1 MSSLMQKLTAEKV
14 KHVLRIELHYLR
26 AKFNESG
33 QVKIE
38 IRRGKKMKQ
47 ETQQMFYS
55 SESGTVDFSYPFTFD
70 ITMHKKGKDYV
81 KKYFSVKLIQFK
93 ENEKVEN
100 GRVKID
106 FSKIPVLKKP
116 IIKREITLQHCS
128 DPNAQVCLS
137 VSLDAIGG
145 LKSFSKSSPRS
156 SQVSQSKPTHHTKDD
171 PQEEKPNKISEIP
184 DQPKNVPPGENYLH
198 GDRLI
203 DRTKKPEDYREQ
215 NERSFEETYK
225 DDQDSDNES
234 VHSRMS
240 FSELIVHPKDSDVDS
255 ESSSSEEEY
264 KELPQD
270 RLIAHAIPK
279 SSMATARPNEN
290 SKSLQIAEKE
300 EKAGISARR
309 EGGTCANCVLY

>member
-1 MSSLMQKLTAEKV
+1 MQKLTAEKV

-26 AKFNESG
+26 AKFNDSC
-33 QVKIE
+33 QIIIE

-47 ETQQMFYS
+47 VTQQMFYS
-55 SESGTVDFSYPFTFD
+55 PETGIIDFSYPFTFD

-81 KKYFSVKLIQFK
+81 KKFFSVKLIQVK
-93 ENEKVEN
+93 GNEKVEN

-116 IIKREITLQHCS
+116 IIKREIILQHCS
-128 DPNAQVCLS
+128 DPTAQVCLS

-145 LKSFSKSSPRS
+145 FKSFPKLSPKSSL
-156 SQVSQSKPTHHTKDD
+156 VSRPGTTPHIKDQHPD
-171 PQEEKPNKISEIP
+171 ENPNKNPKIL
-184 DQPKNVPPGENYLH
+184 DQPKNLSPGENYIH
-198 GDRLI
+198 NDRLV
-203 DRTKKPEDYREQ
+203 DRTKIVEDDIKH
-215 NERSFEETYK
+215 NEKNFEEINRY
-225 DDQDSDNES
+225 DQDSDNES
-234 VHSRMS
+234 VNSRMS
-240 FSELIVHPKDSDVDS
+240 FSELIVNPKDSDVDS

-290 SKSLQIAEKE
+290 SKALQITEKE
-300 EKAGISARR
+300 EKAGISVRR
-309 EGGTCANCVLY
+309 EGSTCANCVLY